1 METTDLLKKVRQIEI
16 KTRGLSNNIF
26 AGQYHSAFKGRG
38 MAFSEVREYQ
48 FGDDIRDIDWNVTA
62 RFHKPFVKVFEE
74 ERELTV
80 MLLVDV
86 SGSLEFGTVKQM
98 KKDMVT
104 EIAATLA
111 FSAIQNND
119 KIGVIFFSDR
129 IEKFIPPKKGRKHI
143 LYIIREL
150 LDFRP
155 ESRRTNIRL
164 GLEYLT
170 NVMKRRCTAFVL
182 SDFIDQESFKNAMT
196 IANRKHDVV
205 AIQVYDRRVEELP
218 AVGLMKIKDAET
230 GHEQWIDTSSRAVRR
245 AHRDWWVNKQTELND
260 TFTNRRMKRY
270 LFLIT
275 LLTAL
280 TGRVIAQSVTV
291 DATIDSLQILI
302 GEQAKIKL
310 QVSLDTDKR
319 AILPAYT
326 DTLVRGVEIVDI
338 AKPDTQMLNDGRRS
352 LITQEYTVTSFDS
365 ALYYLPPM
373 EVLVDNKAYRSKAL
387 ALKVYSM
394 PVDTL
399 HPDQFFGPKP
409 VMKAPFAWEDWYM
422 SIACAVLFVPFLL
435 LLIYLVKRIRDNKPI
450 IRKVKVEPK
459 LPPHQLAMQEI
470 ERIKGE
476 KVWQKGQSKEYY
488 TELTDAIRTYI
499 KDRFGFNALEM
510 TSSEIIDKLLEM
522 NDKNAISDL
531 RILFQ
536 TADLVKFA
544 KHNPLMN
551 ENDANLI
558 NAIDFINE
566 TKEKEDEN
574 AKPQPTEITIIEKRS
589 LRTKILLGA
598 GIVALTAALVGSL
611 IYIGLE
617 LYNYFA

>member
-1 METTDLLKKVRQIEI
+1 
-16 KTRGLSNNIF
+16 
-26 AGQYHSAFKGRG
+26 
-38 MAFSEVREYQ
+38 
-48 FGDDIRDIDWNVTA
+48 
-62 RFHKPFVKVFEE
+62 
-74 ERELTV
+74 
-80 MLLVDV
+80 
-86 SGSLEFGTVKQM
+86 
-98 KKDMVT
+98 
-104 EIAATLA
+104 
-111 FSAIQNND
+111 
-119 KIGVIFFSDR
+119 
-129 IEKFIPPKKGRKHI
+129 
-143 LYIIREL
+143 
-150 LDFRP
+150 
-155 ESRRTNIRL
+155 
-164 GLEYLT
+164 
-170 NVMKRRCTAFVL
+170 
-182 SDFIDQESFKNAMT
+182 
-196 IANRKHDVV
+196 
-205 AIQVYDRRVEELP
+205 
-218 AVGLMKIKDAET
+218 
-230 GHEQWIDTSSRAVRR
+230 
-245 AHRDWWVNKQTELND
+245 
-260 TFTNRRMKRY
+260 MKRY

-399 HPDQFFGPKP
+399 HPDQF
-409 VMKAPFAWEDWYM
+409 
-422 SIACAVLFVPFLL
+422 IACAVLFVPFLL